1 MKELRYDE
9 LESPIGTLVLV
20 VDGEQLCSLEY
31 ADYEERMQ
39 LLLRRRYGAVQ
50 LTQATDPYGFS
61 SRVRAYLAG
70 DYHSLDDIP
79 VNTGGTAFQQQ
90 VWAALRTIPVGTTM
104 TYGELA
110 ARLGRPTASRA
121 VGAANGLNPVGIVVP
136 CHRVIGA
143 NASLTG
149 YAGGLERKHW
159 LLSHEGL
166 TLPALVE
173 PGSALFQAFPVQ

>member
-1 MKELRYDE
+1 MKELRYDAV
-9 LESPIGTLVLV
+9 ESPMGTLVLV
-20 VDGEQLCSLEY
+20 VDGEQLCSLEFG
-31 ADYEERMQ
+31 DYEERLM
-39 LLLRRRYGAVQ
+39 LLLRKRYGAVQ
-50 LTQATDPYGFS
+50 LTQTTDPCGFS
-61 SRVRAYLAG
+61 GRVRAYLAG

-110 ARLGRPTASRA
+110 VHVGRPTAYRA

-159 LLSHEGL
+159 LLRHEGL
-166 TLPALVE
+166 ALPDMVEPRSALV
-173 PGSALFQAFPVQ
+173 